1 MSAAIA
7 GYFLILSLILA
18 IGAQNAFVLRQG
30 LRQSHVF
37 AVCLFCS
44 VVDAVLITFGVLGF
58 AALAD
63 SAPWFET
70 LMRYGGA
77 LFLIVY
83 GGLNA
88 RSAWRGGSA
97 LNIEGEAQES
107 LSKVMAATAAVTLL
121 NPHMYLDTV
130 VLVGSVSAQ
139 YDQKTAFA
147 TGAAL
152 ASFSFFFALGYGA
165 RFLRPLFQNPK
176 AWQILDAGIALI
188 MWTIAA
194 ALLLH

>member
-1 MSAAIA
+1 
-7 GYFLILSLILA
+7 
-18 IGAQNAFVLRQG
+18 
-30 LRQSHVF
+30 
-37 AVCLFCS
+37 
-44 VVDAVLITFGVLGF
+44 
-58 AALAD
+58 
-63 SAPWFET
+63 
-70 LMRYGGA
+70 
-77 LFLIVY
+77 
-83 GGLNA
+83 
-88 RSAWRGGSA
+88 
-97 LNIEGEAQES
+97 
-107 LSKVMAATAAVTLL
+107 
-121 NPHMYLDTV
+121 MYLDTV